1 MLLHILYG
9 DNCNNVYLLFC
20 MQDGLVCLFDLHSME
35 EEDALISVKNS
46 EASVSNVGFSGAKS
60 EYVYCLTHEEGFVIW
75 STSEVSVCDRILEV
89 EAKYII

>member
-1 MLLHILYG
+1 
-9 DNCNNVYLLFC
+9 

-60 EYVYCLTHEEGFVIW
+60 ECVYCLTHEEGFVIW
-75 STSEVSVCDRILEV
+75 STSEVSVCDRILGNRPICAKTKFSV